1 MCPPMRRLGQQLHG
15 GGTTSEQRG
24 LRLRKGSGRMLVQ
37 SRPAS
42 SNRLLG
48 SGTSLVS
55 LPGGGATT
63 VCCFREPHLLGG
75 PGRLLTAAVARQL
88 GAALAGLL
96 ASVLPVL
103 APLISRSFP

>member
-1 MCPPMRRLGQQLHG
+1 MR
-15 GGTTSEQRG
+15 EQRG
-24 LRLRKGSGRMLVQ
+24 LRLRKGTGRMLVQ
-37 SRPAS
+37 SSPAS

-48 SGTSLVS
+48 SGTLLVS

-63 VCCFREPHLLGG
+63 VCCFREPHLLGW
-75 PGRLLTAAVARQL
+75 PSRLLTAAVARQL
-88 GAALAGLL
+88 GTALARLL